1 MSSNKTIIKNTVF
14 LYTRLIFILFVSL
27 YTTREIFSA
36 LGVVDYGIYNVVA
49 GFVSMFAFLNTSM
62 INSIQRFYN
71 YEKGIGN
78 FDGIRSVYNMSLR
91 IQILIGILTL
101 VLLEVIGLWY
111 INSKMV
117 LPLDRVY
124 AANWVFQFSALSL
137 LLVILQIPY
146 SAAVVSNEKM
156 NYYAFVG
163 ICDAIVKLLI
173 AFALPYATSD
183 KLILYGFLILCISL
197 LNFLMYYIYSRV
209 HFKELRLVK
218 GFNKSMFI
226 KLLSFSGWN
235 IFDTFAFVI
244 QGQGLNLLMNSFFGP
259 IVNAARGIAYQIQST
274 VYGFSSNLSTAFKP
288 QLIESYAQK
297 DFSRTKSLFFSMSKA
312 CFFMQYLLSI
322 PIILNLDFILSL
334 WLGSDIPNHTINF
347 TQLVLINTII
357 NSFNMP
363 MSQVAQATGR
373 IRTYQV
379 VRSVVLILVLPL
391 SYVAVRAFNFPEI
404 VFYSIIVIT
413 IILQPLSLYLLHKV
427 FQFEYKD
434 YLLRITLPSF
444 LFALLTLLPSIVLTN
459 HLHTGIIR
467 LLISLIVIVISSL
480 LLGWTILL
488 SKEERNS
495 LLSYLKK
502 KKTVYTLE

>member
-1 MSSNKTIIKNTVF
+1 MSSNKSIIKNTIF

-27 YTTREIFSA
+27 YTTREILSA

-49 GFVSMFAFLNTSM
+49 GFVSMFGFLNTSM

-71 YEKGIGN
+71 YEKGLGN
-78 FDGIRSVYNMSLR
+78 FDGIRSVYNMALR
-91 IQILIGILTL
+91 IQVLIGVITL

-117 LPLDRVY
+117 LPSDRLF
-124 AANWVFQFSALSL
+124 AANWVFQFAAFSL

-146 SAAVVSNEKM
+146 SAAVVSNERM

-163 ICDAIVKLLI
+163 ICDALVKLLI

-183 KLILYGFLILCISL
+183 KLILYGFLILCISI
-197 LNFLMYYIYSRV
+197 LNFLMYYIYSKV
-209 HFKELRLVK
+209 HFKEIRLVK
-218 GFNKSMFI
+218 GFNKSIFT

-274 VYGFSSNLSTAFKP
+274 VYGFSSNLSIAFKP
-288 QLIESYAQK
+288 QLIESYAQE
-297 DFSRTKSLFFSMSKA
+297 DFSRTTSLFFSMSKA
-312 CFFMQYLLSI
+312 CFFMQYLLSV
-322 PIILNLDFILSL
+322 PIILNLDYILSL
-334 WLGSDIPNHTINF
+334 WLGSNIPDHTVNF
-347 TQLVLINTII
+347 TRLVLINTII
-357 NSFNMP
+357 NSLNMP
-363 MSQVAQATGR
+363 MSQVVQATGT

-379 VRSVVLILVLPL
+379 IRSVVLILVLPL
-391 SYVAVRAFNFPEI
+391 SYVAVRAFNFPEA

-413 IILQPLSLYLLHKV
+413 IIMQPLSLYLLNRV
-427 FQFEYKD
+427 FQFEYKA
-434 YLLRITLPSF
+434 YLIRIILP
-444 LFALLTLLPSIVLTN
+444 LLIFALLMPLPSILLTN
-459 HLHTGIIR
+459 HLQTGILK
-467 LLISLIVIVISSL
+467 LLISTIVILISSL

-488 SKEERNS
+488 SKEERNL
-495 LLSYLKK
+495 LLSYLKTQK
-502 KKTVYTLE
+502 KVYPLK